1 MEVVDIEDDDLLYRR
16 IAPEFIKPNGELA
29 SPVYMRDGRPD
40 DAVSVD
46 LARFTSPAESA
57 ARGPRATGYTL
68 AAIRAGDLRGQGFTV
83 RHDPQPDNPAHA
95 LIDGVRSKA
104 DIRRLLAITTIVSR

>member
-1 MEVVDIEDDDLLYRR
+1 MEVVDIEDNDLVYRR

-57 ARGPRATGYTL
+57 ARGAESNRIHARCDPSRGFARTRLHRASRS
-68 AAIRAGDLRGQGFTV
+68 AA
-83 RHDPQPDNPAHA
+83 
-95 LIDGVRSKA
+95 
-104 DIRRLLAITTIVSR
+104 